1 MSGLPPT
8 TRLLPERGNAHL
20 LSWRLKMAMGEPWL
34 WEGRLALSPAGTKSE
49 LEHFVKNINILPPKN
64 IRDKNTENTF
74 GIEVTRL
81 KILCLTVFTAL
92 TLCFTLSASSWEE
105 DERMVEVHF

>member
-1 MSGLPPT
+1 
-8 TRLLPERGNAHL
+8 
-20 LSWRLKMAMGEPWL
+20 MAMGEPWL

-49 LEHFVKNINILPPKN
+49 LEHFVKN